1 MATDGRPPVRPPAS
15 VAATIASR
23 TEVSGRKVF
32 SSQRVDELFS
42 RTVGIG
48 TMVFGAQAVI
58 IGLTTPASIARPGGG
73 AVIVVMVAAIVWVAV
88 SSILLRGLRRA
99 ALVLC
104 WTYILALVVWPF
116 IVDVPGGSEAEPWV
130 WYLLTVAGACAVY
143 AMSIRAAVIY
153 TLVSPVLYGV
163 VRAVTNWPED
173 WAVGLFDASYGII
186 LGLVVLVVGVT
197 FRRSATGV
205 DLARDA
211 ALARYDEAVRLHA
224 VEVERVEVDAIVHD
238 SVLAAL
244 QAADRAASPAQA
256 RAATALAVK
265 ALAHFRNAGLAP
277 ADSDAVV
284 TTGELAAALATAAVS
299 MERTIAVSSL
309 GTRDRVM
316 PSVVAEA
323 MVLAA
328 TQAMQ
333 NSIQHAG
340 RGHVDRSVTVRSTG
354 DTGVTIAIED
364 TGDGFDPR
372 RIEPGRLGVRVSIV
386 DRITSIGGT
395 AVIDSAPGRGTSV
408 LLSWAPPVDGSP
420 GGRGVA

>member
-1 MATDGRPPVRPPAS
+1 MATEGPGAARPPAS

-23 TEVSGRKVF
+23 AEVSGRKVF
-32 SSQRVDELFS
+32 SSQRVDELFT

-48 TMVFGAQAVI
+48 TVVFGAQAVA
-58 IGLTTPASIARPGGG
+58 IGLTTPSSTERPGG
-73 AVIVVMVAAIVWVAV
+73 IVVVALMSAAIVWVAW
-88 SSILLRGLRRA
+88 SSIVLKGMRVA
-99 ALVLC
+99 SLVFC
-104 WTYILALVVWPF
+104 WTYLVCLILWPF
-116 IVDVPGGSEAEPWV
+116 IVDVPGGSAAEPWV

-143 AMSIRAAVIY
+143 AMSIRAAVAY
-153 TLVSPVLYGV
+153 TLVSPVIYGV
-163 VRAVTNWPED
+163 VRAATNDPED
-173 WAVGLFDASYGII
+173 WAVGVFDASYGII
-186 LGLVVLVVGVT
+186 IGLVVLVVGVT

-224 VEVERVEVDAIVHD
+224 VEAERVEVDAIVHD

-244 QAADRAASPAQA
+244 QAADRASSPDQA
-256 RAATALAVK
+256 RAATSLAVK

-299 MERTIAVSSL
+299 MERAIGVSSL
-309 GTRDRVM
+309 GTRDRAV

-340 RGHVDRSVTVRSTG
+340 SGPVERSVTVRTTG
-354 DTGVTIAIED
+354 DAGVIITID
-364 TGDGFDPR
+364 DDGDGFDPELV
-372 RIEPGRLGVRVSIV
+372 EPGRLGVRVSIV
-386 DRITSIGGT
+386 ERMTSTGGS
-395 AVIDSAPGRGTSV
+395 AVVDSAPGRGTSV
-408 LLSWAPPVDGSP
+408 RLSWSPREDG
-420 GGRGVA
+420 ADL

>member
-1 MATDGRPPVRPPAS
+1 MATDPLGVTRPSAS

-32 SSQRVDELFS
+32 SSQRVDELFT

-48 TMVFGAQAVI
+48 TIVFGAQAVV
-58 IGLTTPASIARPGGG
+58 IGLTTPTSTERPGGI
-73 AVIVVMVAAIVWVAV
+73 AVIVLMSAAIVWVAF
-88 SSILLRGLRRA
+88 SSLVLRGMRA
-99 ALVLC
+99 ASLAFCWVYIVCLV
-104 WTYILALVVWPF
+104 AWPSL
-116 IVDVPGGSEAEPWV
+116 VDVAGGEAAEPWV

-143 AMSIRAAVIY
+143 AMSIRAAVAY
-153 TLVSPVLYGV
+153 TLVSPVMYGV
-163 VRAVTNWPED
+163 VRAVTNDPDD
-173 WAVGLFDASYGII
+173 WAVGVFDASYGVII
-186 LGLVVLVVGVT
+186 GLVVLVVGVT

-224 VEVERVEVDAIVHD
+224 VEAERVEVDAIVHD

-244 QAADRAASPAQA
+244 QAADRAASPDQA

-277 ADSDAVV
+277 ADSDAIV
-284 TTGELAAALATAAVS
+284 TTGELAAALTTAAVS

-309 GTRDRVM
+309 GPRDRAV

-340 RGHVDRSVTVRSTG
+340 RGNVERSVVVRSTE
-354 DTGVTIAIED
+354 DTGVTITVED
-364 TGDGFDPR
+364 NGEGFDPGQ
-372 RIEPGRLGVRVSIV
+372 IEPGRLGVRVSIIE
-386 DRITSIGGT
+386 RMASTGGN
-395 AVIDSAPGRGTSV
+395 AVVDSAPGRGTTV
-408 LLSWAPPVDGSP
+408 RLSWSP
-420 GGRGVA
+420 SDEEDEL

>member
-1 MATDGRPPVRPPAS
+1 MATDGRGSARPSAG

-32 SSQRVDELFS
+32 SSQRVDELFT

-48 TMVFGAQAVI
+48 TVVFGAQAVA
-58 IGLTTPASIARPGGG
+58 IGLTTPSATARPGGVV
-73 AVIVVMVAAIVWVAV
+73 VILLMSAAIVWVAV
-88 SSILLRGLRRA
+88 ASSLLRGMRVA
-99 ALVLC
+99 SLVLC
-104 WTYILALVVWPF
+104 WVYVLALVLWPI
-116 IVDVPGGSEAEPWV
+116 IVDVPGSVGPEPWV

-143 AMSIRAAVIY
+143 AMSVRSAVLY
-153 TLVSPVLYGV
+153 TLVSPIVYGV
-163 VRAVTNWPED
+163 VRAVTNEPAAWT
-173 WAVGLFDASYGII
+173 VGVFDASYGII
-186 LGLVVLVVGVT
+186 IGLVVLVVGVT

-224 VEVERVEVDAIVHD
+224 VEAERVEVDAIVHD

-244 QAADRAASPAQA
+244 QAADRAASPDQS

-277 ADSDAVV
+277 ADLDAVV

-299 MERTIAVSSL
+299 MERTIGVSSL
-309 GTRDRVM
+309 GSRDREV

-340 RGHVDRSVTVRSTG
+340 RGAVERSVVVRSTG
-354 DTGVTIAIED
+354 DSGVTISIED
-364 TGDGFDPR
+364 NGEGFDPA

-386 DRITSIGGT
+386 ERLVSIGGS
-395 AVIDSAPGRGTSV
+395 AVVDAAPGRGTSV
-408 LLSWAPPVDGSP
+408 RLSWEPSQEGVDE
-420 GGRGVA
+420 